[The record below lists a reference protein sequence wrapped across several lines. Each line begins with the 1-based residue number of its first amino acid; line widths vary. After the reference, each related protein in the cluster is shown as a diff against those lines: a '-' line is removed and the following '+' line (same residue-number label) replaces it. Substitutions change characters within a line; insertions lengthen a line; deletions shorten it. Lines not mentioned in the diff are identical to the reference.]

1 MVKEMDDRT
10 KALTALLKAQKV
22 LYKSLAE
29 KAGKLVE
36 GINAGAP
43 MDDLL
48 RLISEREAIIK
59 RLDSGYSE
67 MRGMVSQS
75 GNEALLEDE
84 KVIALKTELES
95 LIRGVM
101 ETDETAVRLLKDAF
115 TETQS
120 GLAAMSAGHKTISTY
135 GKKGKPA
142 FAKFF
147 DRKF

>member
-1 MVKEMDDRT
+1 MAKEMDDRT

-29 KAGKLVE
+29 KAEKLVE
-36 GINAGAP
+36 GIHGGAP

-48 RLISEREAIIK
+48 RLISEREVIIK
-59 RLDSGYSE
+59 RLDSGYGE
-67 MRGMVSQS
+67 MRETVSQS

-84 KVIALKTELES
+84 KVIALKTEIES

-115 TETQS
+115 TEAQS
-120 GLAAMSAGHKTISTY
+120 DLSAMSAGHKTISTY

-142 FAKFF
+142 FAKYF

>member
-1 MVKEMDDRT
+1 MAKEMDDRT

-59 RLDSGYSE
+59 RLDSGYGE
-67 MRGMVSQS
+67 MGMVSQP
-75 GNEALLEDE
+75 GNETLLEDE
-84 KVIALKTELES
+84 KVVALKAELES

-115 TETQS
+115 TEAQS
-120 GLAAMSAGHKTISTY
+120 DLAAMSVGYKTVSAY
-135 GKKGKPA
+135 GKKSKPA
-142 FAKFF
+142 FAKYF